1 MNICADVVRAA
12 MIGEFV
18 PSAVRKMSKLEASDF
33 TIHAKKLPPEFEGL
47 KIAHLSDLH
56 NKKYGEN
63 GCELFE
69 LTAKQNPD
77 LVVMTGDMISHS
89 AVNRD
94 DFIGL
99 TRKLAE
105 NFPTFY
111 VNGNH
116 EFSDM
121 SEELFTETAEQ
132 MLEAGA
138 ICLDN
143 STYTIYKGGRP
154 LNICGVT
161 YEAKFYRGVREYRR
175 NWERFTLEEMKRLC
189 GDKPN
194 GFTILLA
201 HNPLDFETYARWGA
215 DVTFSG
221 HVHGGTARLPLV
233 GGVLSPE
240 LKVRPKYCEGIY
252 RIGEKRM
259 AVSRG
264 LGRIRFFNP
273 PELLVAT
280 LSAK

>member
-1 MNICADVVRAA
+1 MKICAEIVKSALL
-12 MIGEFV
+12 GEFL
-18 PSAVRKMSKLEASDF
+18 PSTKRQMSRLEVGNF
-33 TIHAKKLPPEFEGL
+33 KIHAKNLPPAYEGL

-56 NKKYGEN
+56 NKKYGCN
-63 GCELFE
+63 GYRLFN
-69 LTAKQNPD
+69 LIAKQKPD
-77 LVVMTGDMISHS
+77 MVVMTGDMISHD
-89 AVNRD
+89 AANRE

-99 TRKLAE
+99 TRMLAE
-105 NFPTFY
+105 NYPTFY

-121 SEELFTETAEQ
+121 SEELFTETAAQ

-143 STYTIYKGGRP
+143 TSYTIYKDGQP
-154 LNICGVT
+154 LTLCGVS

-175 NWERFTLEEMKRLC
+175 GWESFTLSEMERLC
-189 GDKPN
+189 GKKPE
-194 GFTILLA
+194 GFIILLA
-201 HNPLDFETYARWGA
+201 HNPLDFETYAEWGA

-221 HVHGGTARLPLV
+221 HVHGGSIRLPFV
-233 GGVLSPE
+233 GGLISPE
-240 LKVRPKYCEGIY
+240 LKPRPKYSEGIY
-252 RIGEKRM
+252 RIGDKRM

-280 LSAK
+280 LSGK